1 MLSYLNQ
8 FNFIYGKN
16 NKNKFLK
23 NNEKLLNQISEEYQP
38 SNLEQP
44 FSLRTFNVH
53 VDLVASVYIKYYT

>member
-38 SNLEQP
+38 SNLEQL
-44 FSLRTFNVH
+44 FSLHEFVVH
-53 VDLVASVYIKYYT
+53 AD

>member
-38 SNLEQP
+38 SNLEQL
-44 FSLRTFNVH
+44 FSLHEFDVH
-53 VDLVASVYIKYYT
+53 AD